1 MNMIV
6 GINLD
11 WTDQREVVIFSLTVL
26 IYYITNVIK

>member
-11 WTDQREVVIFSLTVL
+11 WAHQQEVVIFSLTVL